1 MASESKQRII
11 KQKKLECPI
20 CKNDSFSSQTA
31 NLNSTIANF
40 LGISKNNQSF
50 IGYICDDCGHILP
63 FIKK

>member
-40 LGISKNNQSF
+40 LGINKNNQSF
-50 IGYICDDCGHILP
+50 IGYICDNCGHILP